1 MLTQLVKQVI
11 TSSFNGCYCRVR
23 RFLNS
28 HLTGGQTQVQLN
40 DRHFVRMIF
49 FQTSL
54 EVYQLWTESLQA
66 LIQFFNQVIDFSFK
80 IGRFVDSITKVDVHF
95 RPRERGA
102 DPLKLVF
109 RPYKRDSTPARNN
122 GNEKCTLDSKN
133 TSFTS
138 WPSAY
143 LQQSTWLWHLM
154 YRAQCGF
161 RSGEWIVTTSR
172 RLCAG
177 RRLSY
182 CCAHFQVGER
192 GLALLS
198 TLLFTCLFCCSTRH
212 ARTRTMGNLSRN
224 PCKESSATIP
234 A

>member
-80 IGRFVDSITKVDVHF
+80 IGRFVDSVTKVDVHI

-102 DPLKLVF
+102 DPLKLCFVLTSAILHPQETMQTKNALQIRKMQLLLQNF
-109 RPYKRDSTPARNN
+109 RKDDCNSEHGYGILHGGAVQ
-122 GNEKCTLDSKN
+122 
-133 TSFTS
+133 F
-138 WPSAY
+138 PSGV
-143 LQQSTWLWHLM
+143 T
-154 YRAQCGF
+154 
-161 RSGEWIVTTSR
+161 IVPTSR
-172 RLCAG
+172 R
-177 RRLSY
+177 
-182 CCAHFQVGER
+182 
-192 GLALLS
+192 
-198 TLLFTCLFCCSTRH
+198 
-212 ARTRTMGNLSRN
+212 
-224 PCKESSATIP
+224 
-234 A
+234 

>member
-28 HLTGGQTQVQLN
+28 HLTGGQTQVQRN

-80 IGRFVDSITKVDVHF
+80 IGRFVDSITKVDVDI

-109 RPYKRDSTPARNN
+109 RPYKRDSTPPRKN

-133 TSFTS
+133 TSFNS
-138 WPSAY
+138 CPSASFATVNMALASHVPGAVRFPIRRMDCHY
-143 LQQSTWLWHLM
+143 LSKTMRWSAIVILLRSFPRWGAWIGFAFHTLIHLP
-154 YRAQCGF
+154 
-161 RSGEWIVTTSR
+161 V
-172 RLCAG
+172 
-177 RRLSY
+177 
-182 CCAHFQVGER
+182 
-192 GLALLS
+192 LL
-198 TLLFTCLFCCSTRH
+198 LY
-212 ARTRTMGNLSRN
+212 
-224 PCKESSATIP
+224 
-234 A
+234 